1 VALVLVASVLGAS
14 IALAE
19 SALVDATAGRDA
31 ADRRAA
37 ATLAARLADDRPERY
52 PPGVVRN
59 RSTLSPS
66 RVETLVPATE
76 GAAVSVEL
84 GGRTL
89 LERGDPS
96 DGATV
101 RRSVL
106 VGTPS
111 DRTVRVQLTED
122 EELTL
127 GHRTS
132 AVTLTLSPGPNTT
145 VHTIRVNGRIVLHN
159 DTGLSGEA
167 TVPTSVRRT
176 TELAFESTVA
186 TAGSGTASPSGA
198 GNATASTTAVEAK
211 LTGHVDVSYTTVGGD
226 PATLVVRVD
235 G

>member
-19 SALVDATAGRDA
+19 SMLVDATEGRDA

-37 ATLAARLADDRPERY
+37 ATLAARLVDDRPEHY
-52 PPGVVRN
+52 PPGIVRN
-59 RSTLSPS
+59 RSTLSAS

-76 GAAVSVEL
+76 DAAVSVEL

-106 VGTPS
+106 VGRPS
-111 DRTVRVQLTED
+111 DRTAAINLTED
-122 EELTL
+122 EELAL
-127 GHRTS
+127 EHRTN
-132 AVTLTLSPGPNTT
+132 AVTLDLSPGPNTT
-145 VHTIRVNGRIVLHN
+145 VRTVRVNGRIVLHN

-176 TELAFESTVA
+176 TVLTFESTVA
-186 TAGSGTASPSGA
+186 TGIEPVSLSGSG
-198 GNATASTTAVEAK
+198 NAAASTTAVEANP
-211 LTGHVDVSYTTVGGD
+211 TGRVDVSYVTVGSD
-226 PATLVVRVD
+226 PATLVVTVD